1 MGWINGGYMV
11 VEPEIFDY
19 IDGDMISFE
28 KEPLENVA
36 TAGLLGAYK
45 HNGFW
50 HCMDT
55 IRDKEKL
62 DEMWAMGNAP
72 WQV

>member
-1 MGWINGGYMV
+1 MLQQQACWGHIN
-11 VEPEIFDY
+11 I
-19 IDGDMISFE
+19 
-28 KEPLENVA
+28 
-36 TAGLLGAYK
+36 
-45 HNGFW
+45 
-50 HCMDT
+50 MDT